1 MVSENGAPNRKDAEL
16 SKNEI
21 KKEQNTNSESKSS
34 STPQDPPPFVRA
46 ISNLRCPSPPPILN
60 NSNNNNATKKAASS
74 SPILGNSMSMSTP
87 NITQQRETIPAG
99 GAVLKEKEKVA
110 NQSATSII
118 PPQGHEP
125 SFNVPLVREPGSS
138 VNFNHYISP
147 ISSPAGSHVTG
158 SNNSLTSLDYVS
170 NPPSQ
175 SAHHKVPSVHAHF
188 YVDETV
194 KPGKAIN
201 RSRSSSA
208 SDYPPAS
215 LPANG
220 TRKSS
225 KKEKGNDLNLFAP
238 PSIDSVLGPNE
249 QNSNIDPRLPQDD
262 GKLHV
267 LLGVCGA
274 LSTIKIKLIINKLV
288 EIYTPDKISIQIILT
303 KSSEN
308 FIPQEMLHHLENN
321 KRIRVWRDS
330 DEWNTWKTRL
340 DPVLHIE
347 LRRWADILIVS
358 PLTANTLSKIS
369 LGLCDNLLTNVI
381 RAWNTS
387 FPILLAP
394 SMVSASYNAVTTKR
408 QLRLISEE
416 MPWIEFLKPVEKVVG
431 SYGEIGMGG
440 MMDWNEI
447 VNRIVLKLGGYP
459 DEEDEEDNEAEDE
472 EKKDDNEEAIMDD
485 DDDDDDDDDFNDDDS
500 AWDSVDDESDS
511 ESFDERSF
519 VRTESSTKP
528 ALVRPS
534 LLSSLFLNKPERLM
548 EEQAA
553 AKDKSHDDK
562 KPSPAVQPSPLA
574 AAKYSKST
582 THLANSR
589 AGNDENG
596 EGNFGI
602 LMSPRTTRRN
612 MLASELSESVRR
624 DLLRERKQLS
634 HLVKPASS
642 SDTSNG
648 DTNPTLRNSA
658 AGDIGDAEESDL
670 IKKATAFGKAK
681 LQRRS
686 TTSAIS
692 ATSSSQESWREDLEE
707 DIKGDFNY
715 HARGW

>member
-1 MVSENGAPNRKDAEL
+1 METGNGNESLAELVDTIKGTIKNLENKRSFLEEQRPLYEQIFDRINSADTSEDSEETWQFGEVIFQGGKFFQNIGYDYYVEKSREECLEFIVVRINLIKEAIEQFEQKLKEARDTLKNMELLQKDADSLKGEL
-16 SKNEI
+16 LENEHGEQLMEI
-21 KKEQNTNSESKSS
+21 REELDEDGNVLNSSVTAANGPRKEG
-34 STPQDPPPFVRA
+34 
-46 ISNLRCPSPPPILN
+46 
-60 NSNNNNATKKAASS
+60 KAAPEQSDT
-74 SPILGNSMSMSTP
+74 ST
-87 NITQQRETIPAG
+87 
-99 GAVLKEKEKVA
+99 
-110 NQSATSII
+110 QSDAKSDAPDSLDTVEE
-118 PPQGHEP
+118 QE
-125 SFNVPLVREPGSS
+125 S
-138 VNFNHYISP
+138 VNTEAHTTETEYLEDQDSFKISQEQMYTFDDL
-147 ISSPAGSHVTG
+147 VEQ
-158 SNNSLTSLDYVS
+158 LDKIDEDEDGEFDVNDVQYDYDAYEGI
-170 NPPSQ
+170 NDE
-175 SAHHKVPSVHAHF
+175 
-188 YVDETV
+188 YVDYE
-194 KPGKAIN
+194 
-201 RSRSSSA
+201 
-208 SDYPPAS
+208 
-215 LPANG
+215 
-220 TRKSS
+220 
-225 KKEKGNDLNLFAP
+225 
-238 PSIDSVLGPNE
+238 
-249 QNSNIDPRLPQDD
+249 
-262 GKLHV
+262 
-267 LLGVCGA
+267 
-274 LSTIKIKLIINKLV
+274 
-288 EIYTPDKISIQIILT
+288 
-303 KSSEN
+303 
-308 FIPQEMLHHLENN
+308 
-321 KRIRVWRDS
+321 
-330 DEWNTWKTRL
+330 
-340 DPVLHIE
+340 
-347 LRRWADILIVS
+347 
-358 PLTANTLSKIS
+358 
-369 LGLCDNLLTNVI
+369 
-381 RAWNTS
+381 
-387 FPILLAP
+387 
-394 SMVSASYNAVTTKR
+394 
-408 QLRLISEE
+408 
-416 MPWIEFLKPVEKVVG
+416 
-431 SYGEIGMGG
+431 
-440 MMDWNEI
+440 
-447 VNRIVLKLGGYP
+447 
-459 DEEDEEDNEAEDE
+459 
-472 EKKDDNEEAIMDD
+472 DD